1 MNRQTAHYAEEFD
14 ESVGKY
20 NEWLASLLNPK
31 VQRRNWWGA
40 LFRGVDSVSY
50 IFGSFSDLRTF
61 GYNHPLYSRHDLTP
75 EQKDV
80 IAIASDLQRFD
91 NNLDRI
97 ISGDLSNGAFSVE
110 DAKARKQLV
119 QSMYNHFRDVYVS
132 HTMR

>member
-1 MNRQTAHYAEEFD
+1 M
-14 ESVGKY
+14 
-20 NEWLASLLNPK
+20 
-31 VQRRNWWGA
+31 
-40 LFRGVDSVSY
+40 DSVSY

-75 EQKDV
+75 EQKDA
-80 IAIASDLQRFD
+80 IAIASDFQRVG
-91 NNLDRI
+91 NTLDKV
-97 ISGDLSNGAFSVE
+97 ISGDFGNGAFSVE